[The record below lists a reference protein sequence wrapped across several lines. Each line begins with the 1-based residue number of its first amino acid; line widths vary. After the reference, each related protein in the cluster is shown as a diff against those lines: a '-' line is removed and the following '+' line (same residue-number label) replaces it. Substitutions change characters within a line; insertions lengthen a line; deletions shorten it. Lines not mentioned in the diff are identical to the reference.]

1 MTTPALFE
9 WLNALPLSTYVRE
22 SLYLYPALDVIH
34 VIGVVVLFGTIAVV
48 DLRLLGKVFAD
59 VPIARLS
66 RGVLPLTFVGAA
78 LAFTSGILLFLS
90 EAETIWSNPMLV
102 AKFVLLI
109 LAALNIGSWHIAFAH
124 NRAQW
129 DTLAVPP
136 LRARIAGGTS
146 LALWAAVL
154 VCGRLIAFIF

>member
-9 WLNALPLSTYVRE
+9 WLYALPLSTYVRE
-22 SLYLYPALDVIH
+22 SLYLYPALDVTH
-34 VIGVVVLFGTIAVV
+34 VVGVILLLGSIAVV
-48 DLRLLGKVFAD
+48 DLRLLGKVFPE
-59 VPIARLS
+59 VPIGRLS
-66 RGVLPLTFVGAA
+66 HSILPLTFVGAA

-102 AKFVLLI
+102 AKFALLV
-109 LAALNIGSWHIAFAH
+109 LAAINIGTWHLPFARH
-124 NRAQW
+124 RPQW

-146 LALWAAVL
+146 LALWASIL